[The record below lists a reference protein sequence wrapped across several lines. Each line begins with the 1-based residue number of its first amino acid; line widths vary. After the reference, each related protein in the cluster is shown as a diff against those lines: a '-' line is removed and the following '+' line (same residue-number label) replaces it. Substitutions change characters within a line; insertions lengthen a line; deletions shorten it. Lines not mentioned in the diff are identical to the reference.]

1 MDPPVRGTRL
11 VPGKISFLDL
21 APELQSMIMEL
32 LILSICP
39 LTVPCD
45 AEKKYGPITSA
56 GEQSL
61 LNLKLSCRMIYN
73 AIKEKRYIEAFT
85 IVQPQPP
92 RSEWHPENG
101 AIIFPPSRK
110 AFTIDPYR
118 DILRVWDMKLPRF
131 RCDSDILPIK
141 RILSVWRDK
150 PVHHHSST
158 SDEVNYPGDSLQLW
172 RKKWQGRTNPDEPRT
187 RRPTGVLSYHDPFVP
202 DLRIRRLGR
211 LALINE
217 LYIVAKKTGDPPTN
231 EIAPG
236 HHIGE
241 VWNNGATSPPP
252 GPNEYRC
259 PTSGAMV
266 PFEPPAR
273 PLVGLY
279 GYDKT
284 ETIRGGFWAGFLYYQ
299 RKKEVW
305 FSPLSALEVR
315 DVTTVL
321 VVDKPERK
329 LFEGTHSDFVARVWI
344 IRKDQDLPPAQ
355 PHHRWVKVKSDQ
367 PGDLRYTGE
376 IELMR
381 TIIVD
386 RAINRTHG
394 ETPYELQAARF

>member
-21 APELQSMIMEL
+21 APELQSMIMEF

-45 AEKKYGPITSA
+45 AKFKYYPITSA

-73 AIKEKRYIEAFT
+73 AIKEKRFVEAFS
-85 IVQPQPP
+85 IVQPQPH
-92 RSEWHPENG
+92 RSEWDPSQG
-101 AIIFPPSRK
+101 AVIFRPSHK
-110 AFTIDPYR
+110 AFTIEPYR
-118 DILRVWDMKLPRF
+118 DMLRVWDMKLPDCHRF
-131 RCDSDILPIK
+131 SGNIPVRRL
-141 RILSVWRDK
+141 LSVWRDK
-150 PVHHHSST
+150 PVHHHSSKF
-158 SDEVNYPGDSLQLW
+158 DGANYPGDSLPLW
-172 RKKWQGRTNPDEPRT
+172 RKTWQGRTNPDEPRT
-187 RRPTGVLSYHDPFVP
+187 LRPTQVLSNQDPFMP
-202 DLRIRRLGR
+202 DLQ
-211 LALINE
+211 LAKLVWLDE
-217 LYIVAKKTGDPPTN
+217 LYIVAKKAGDPPTN
-231 EIAPG
+231 GVAPG
-236 HHIGE
+236 QHIGE

-259 PTSGAMV
+259 PTSGALV
-266 PFEPPAR
+266 PFEPPTR

-284 ETIRGGFWAGFLYYQ
+284 ETTRGGSWAGFLYYQ
-299 RKKEVW
+299 LKREVW

-315 DVTTVL
+315 DATQVP

-344 IRKDQDLPPAQ
+344 IRQDQDLPPAQ

-367 PGDLRYTGE
+367 PGDPRYTGE
-376 IELMR
+376 IELMWS
-381 TIIVD
+381 IVVH
-386 RAINRTHG
+386 NVLEQTQG
-394 ETPYELQAARF
+394 ETPYELRVAPSEWG

>member
-1 MDPPVRGTRL
+1 MDPPVTGTRL
-11 VPGKISFLDL
+11 VPGKVSFLDL
-21 APELQSMIMEL
+21 APELQSMILEF

-73 AIKEKRYIEAFT
+73 AIKAKRLIEAFT

-92 RSEWHPENG
+92 RREWHPEHG

-131 RCDSDILPIK
+131 RCSSDIFPVK

-150 PVHHHSST
+150 PLHHHSSR
-158 SDEVNYPGDSLQLW
+158 SDKANYPGDSLQLW

-187 RRPTGVLSYHDPFVP
+187 IRPTRVLSNHDRFIP
-202 DLRIRRLGR
+202 DLSIKRLGR
-211 LALINE
+211 LVCVDE

-231 EIAPG
+231 DIAPG
-236 HHIGE
+236 QHIGE

-259 PTSGAMV
+259 PNSDAMV
-266 PFEPPAR
+266 SFEPPAR

-284 ETIRGGFWAGFLYYQ
+284 ETTRGGFWAGFLYYQ
-299 RKKEVW
+299 LKKEVW

-315 DVTTVL
+315 DATTVP

-355 PHHRWVKVKSDQ
+355 PHHRWVKVKSDE
-367 PGDLRYTGE
+367 PGDPRYTGQ
-376 IELMR
+376 IELMWS
-381 TIIVD
+381 IVVD
-386 RAINRTHG
+386 RVTRQTQG
-394 ETPYELQAARF
+394 ETPYELRFARF

>member
-1 MDPPVRGTRL
+1 MDPPVTGTRL
-11 VPGKISFLDL
+11 VPGKVSFLDL
-21 APELQSMIMEL
+21 APELQSMILEF

-73 AIKEKRYIEAFT
+73 AIKAKRLIEAFT

-92 RSEWHPENG
+92 RREWHPEHG

-131 RCDSDILPIK
+131 RCSSDIFPVK
-141 RILSVWRDK
+141 RILSWI
-150 PVHHHSST
+150 
-158 SDEVNYPGDSLQLW
+158 PGFCFDDRFRQ
-172 RKKWQGRTNPDEPRT
+172 
-187 RRPTGVLSYHDPFVP
+187 
-202 DLRIRRLGR
+202 
-211 LALINE
+211 
-217 LYIVAKKTGDPPTN
+217 TGDPPTN
-231 EIAPG
+231 DIAPG
-236 HHIGE
+236 QHIGE
-241 VWNNGATSPPP
+241 VWNNGATSHPP

-259 PTSGAMV
+259 PNSGAMV
-266 PFEPPAR
+266 SFEPPAR

-284 ETIRGGFWAGFLYYQ
+284 ETNRGGFWAGFLYYQ
-299 RKKEVW
+299 LKKEVW

-315 DVTTVL
+315 DATTVP
-321 VVDKPERK
+321 VVDKPE
-329 LFEGTHSDFVARVWI
+329 H
-344 IRKDQDLPPAQ
+344 QDLPPAQ

-367 PGDLRYTGE
+367 PGDPRYTGQ
-376 IELMR
+376 IELMWS
-381 TIIVD
+381 IVVD
-386 RAINRTHG
+386 RVTRQTQG
-394 ETPYELQAARF
+394 ETPYELRFARF